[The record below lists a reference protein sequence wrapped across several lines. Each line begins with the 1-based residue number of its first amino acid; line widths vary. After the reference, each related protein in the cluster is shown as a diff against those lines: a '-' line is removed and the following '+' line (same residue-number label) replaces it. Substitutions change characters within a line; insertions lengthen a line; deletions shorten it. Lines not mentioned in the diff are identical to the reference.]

1 MLAYSL
7 KRLLQLAVTILGIVT
22 LVFFTL
28 RFIPGDAASAM
39 AGDTLSGEALER
51 LRTQMG
57 LSEPLLTQYVR
68 YLQNLVSLNLG
79 QTVTTGLPI
88 AGLLMS
94 AIPVTFSIA
103 LTTIVLTIALAIP
116 LGTLAAFMSYKG
128 RKALAN
134 PITCGARFF

>member
-1 MLAYSL
+1 MLGYTV

-28 RFIPGDAASAM
+28 RLIPGDAASAM

-51 LRTQMG
+51 LREQMG
-57 LSEPLLTQYVR
+57 LGEPLFTQYVR

-88 AGLLMS
+88 AGTADVGDTGHVQHRARDHRADGHAGHS
-94 AIPVTFSIA
+94 ARHAGGVHGLQGS
-103 LTTIVLTIALAIP
+103 
-116 LGTLAAFMSYKG
+116 
-128 RKALAN
+128 
-134 PITCGARFF
+134 